1 MRTAVENIVQSHF
14 VVGTLQEHKLRAIV
28 VDGTPAGIEVVCT
41 LLDFH
46 EVVDVVGR
54 ASNIDEAFEL
64 AINLRP
70 DLILLDIEM
79 PSANLLVTALI
90 LCKTFAG
97 IRIVGLCEENSI
109 PARAPG
115 LILDVDAFIH
125 KANFREEFQ
134 RVMDALY
141 GCCFMPV
148 GLPQAATELGDRP
161 EAA

>member
-1 MRTAVENIVQSHF
+1 MRTAVENIVQSQF
-14 VVGTLQEHKLRAIV
+14 VVGTLPEHKLRAIV
-28 VDGTPAGIEVVCT
+28 VDGTPAGIEVVST

-54 ASNIDEAFEL
+54 AANIDEAFEL

-70 DLILLDIEM
+70 DLILVDIEM

-90 LCKTFAG
+90 LCNTFAG
-97 IRIVGLCEENSI
+97 IRIIGLCEEKSI
-109 PARAPG
+109 PVKAPG

-141 GCCFMPV
+141 GGYFMSASS
-148 GLPQAATELGDRP
+148 PQDAAELGDRP

>member
-1 MRTAVENIVQSHF
+1 MRTAVENIVQSQF
-14 VVGTLQEHKLRAIV
+14 VVGTFQEHKLRAIV
-28 VDGTPAGIEVVCT
+28 VDGTPAAIDVVCT

-97 IRIVGLCEENSI
+97 IRIIGLCEEQSI
-109 PARAPG
+109 PVQVPG

-125 KANFREEFQ
+125 KANFRQEFQ

-141 GCCFMPV
+141 GCCFTP
-148 GLPQAATELGDRP
+148 GSLPQIAAEFGERP